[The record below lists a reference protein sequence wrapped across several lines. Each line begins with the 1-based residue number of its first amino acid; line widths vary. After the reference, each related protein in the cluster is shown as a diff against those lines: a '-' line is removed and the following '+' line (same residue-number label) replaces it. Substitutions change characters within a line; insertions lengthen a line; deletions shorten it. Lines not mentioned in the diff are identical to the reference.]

1 MSRLNMRGSPSRPS
15 HFLFEPHWRDRTAG
29 SPGPS
34 SYRGCNDRYALSIE
48 QCVFF
53 DRLISLTY
61 EYRNDDAGGRDMA
74 MDVTVR
80 QLRAYVAVLETAS
93 FSEAAKAMHLSQA
106 ALSGLIKELESR
118 VGVRL
123 LDRTTRKVS
132 ASSVGETFAPM
143 ARRVLSNLDEA
154 LESLTN
160 LKELRRGLVRVA
172 APETLSCTLLPEL
185 IAEYTN
191 SHPGVD
197 VRFDDV
203 PIQEVLAGLQNGSTD
218 IGFGPAGVVPDQS
231 MEVHMICADP
241 LWAALR
247 SDDPL
252 AKGKSVSWK
261 DLRQRPL
268 LNYMPNIAVNVLSN
282 VPPRHHPKELVPV
295 HRVNTALSMLRV
307 RQGAVI
313 CPSMAEPL
321 VRGFGLTFLPLLQP
335 AVKWKIAM
343 FVRHSASLSPAV
355 ESFRDFTLDFSPNW
369 AATGIERR
377 RADGRQK
384 TV

>member
-1 MSRLNMRGSPSRPS
+1 
-15 HFLFEPHWRDRTAG
+15 
-29 SPGPS
+29 
-34 SYRGCNDRYALSIE
+34 
-48 QCVFF
+48 
-53 DRLISLTY
+53 
-61 EYRNDDAGGRDMA
+61 MA
-74 MDVTVR
+74 MDVTLR
-80 QLRAYVAVLETAS
+80 QLRAYLAVLESAS

-106 ALSGLIKELESR
+106 ALSGLIKELENR

-132 ASSVGETFAPM
+132 ASAVGETFAPM
-143 ARRVLSNLDEA
+143 ARRVLSSLDEA
-154 LESLTN
+154 LDNLTN

-185 IAEYTN
+185 IAGYNN

-203 PIQEVLAGLQNGSTD
+203 PIQEVLAGLQHGSTD
-218 IGFGPAGVVPDQS
+218 IVVPDQS
-231 MEVHMICADP
+231 VEVHMICADP
-241 LWAALR
+241 LWVALR

-252 AKGKSVSWK
+252 TKGKSVSWK
-261 DLRQRPL
+261 DLRERPL
-268 LNYMPNIAVNVLSN
+268 LNYMPNIAINVLSN
-282 VPPRHHPKELVPV
+282 VPSRHHPRELVPV

-355 ESFRDFTLDFSPNW
+355 ESFRDFTLGFSPNW
-369 AATGIERR
+369 AAGGIERR
-377 RADGRQK
+377 RTSERRK
-384 TV
+384 RV